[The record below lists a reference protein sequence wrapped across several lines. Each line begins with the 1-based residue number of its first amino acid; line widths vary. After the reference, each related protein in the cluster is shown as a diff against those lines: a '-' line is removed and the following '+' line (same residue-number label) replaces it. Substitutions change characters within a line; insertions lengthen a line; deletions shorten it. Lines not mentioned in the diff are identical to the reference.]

1 MQKQFAR
8 AAGVAGLP
16 DNLRK
21 SANHLFFLV
30 MKPASLFP
38 SFLVALALCGTAPAS
53 RADIDRTQPPKPGP
67 EPKASFA
74 DFKQDVLPNGLK
86 IFTVEDH
93 REPTITFR
101 LLIKAGDAYDQG
113 RPGLADTTASLLNH
127 GTRKRSAEQFAK
139 ETDFIGASVEGGS
152 GQDAITVSAE
162 GLTKDLPKILD
173 LFADAAL
180 HPVFPADELVKQ
192 QRQAISALEESKQR
206 PGTLASKLRGKLL
219 YGPDHPYGAYPTE
232 ESLSGLRREDLE
244 KFHDEFFTPGN
255 ATLAIVGDIRP
266 ADVLPLVEKAFADW
280 KSTATDAN
288 RQPTFPDLPK
298 PPETL
303 TIHLVDRPG
312 SVQSNILVCG
322 RGVARNNPDV
332 PELGVLNSILGGGF
346 SGRLF
351 QNLREKHGYTYG
363 SSSGFSYNRIA
374 GIFSATAEVRNA
386 VTVPA
391 IEEIFN
397 EVKRI
402 DAEPVPGPE
411 LAMQREY
418 LAGNYLLSLESPA
431 TTAMRVQDI
440 DLYKLPVDYYKTYVS
455 RVTSVDADKI
465 KALADKYVNPAGLTV
480 VVVGEAKDIKPAL
493 EKLGP
498 VVVYDTDLK
507 AQPSSQK

>member
-1 MQKQFAR
+1 
-8 AAGVAGLP
+8 
-16 DNLRK
+16 
-21 SANHLFFLV
+21 
-30 MKPASLFP
+30 MKPVSLLLPACAVSLF
-38 SFLVALALCGTAPAS
+38 LGAAPAL

-67 EPKASFA
+67 EPKASFP

-93 REPTITFR
+93 REPTVNFR

-113 RPGLADTTASLLNH
+113 RSGLADTTAALLNR
-127 GTRKRSAEQFAK
+127 GTKKRTAAQFAE
-139 ETDFIGASVEGGS
+139 ETDFIGASVEAGS
-152 GQDAITVSAE
+152 GPDAITVSAE

-192 QRQAISALEESKQR
+192 QRQAISALEEGKQR
-206 PGTLASKLRGKLL
+206 SATLAAKLRGKLL
-219 YGPDHPYGAYPTE
+219 YGPDHPYGAFPTE
-232 ESLSGLRREDLE
+232 ESLGGLDRASLE
-244 KFHDEFFTPGN
+244 RFHEQFFTPDN
-255 ATLAIVGDIRP
+255 ATLAIVGDIKA
-266 ADVLPLVEKAFADW
+266 ADVVPMVERAFAEW
-280 KSTATDAN
+280 KATASDTA

-298 PPETL
+298 PPEKL

-322 RGVARNNPDV
+322 RGIPRNNPDV

-351 QNLREKHGYTYG
+351 QNLRERHGYTYG
-363 SSSGFSYNRIA
+363 SSSGFSYNRVA

-386 VTVPA
+386 VTVPS

-402 DAEPVPGPE
+402 DTDPVPDPE
-411 LAMQREY
+411 LTMQRDY

-431 TTAMRVQDI
+431 TTAARVQEI
-440 DLYKLPVDYYKTYVS
+440 DLYKLPVDYFKTYVS
-455 RVTSVDADKI
+455 RVTAVNAERI

-480 VVVGEAKDIKPAL
+480 VVVGEAKEIKPAL

-498 VVVYDTDLK
+498 VIVYDTDLK
-507 AQPSSQK
+507 AVTIP

>member
-1 MQKQFAR
+1 MKFASFFPCF
-8 AAGVAGLP
+8 AAMVFVGA
-16 DNLRK
+16 
-21 SANHLFFLV
+21 
-30 MKPASLFP
+30 
-38 SFLVALALCGTAPAS
+38 APVL

-67 EPKASFA
+67 EPKASFP
-74 DFKQDVLPNGLK
+74 DFKADVLPNGLK

-93 REPTITFR
+93 REPTINFR

-113 RPGLADTTASLLNH
+113 QPGLADTTASLLNR
-127 GTRKRSAEQFAK
+127 GTAKRTADQFAQ
-139 ETDFIGASVEGGS
+139 ETDFIGASVEGSS
-152 GQDAITVSAE
+152 GQDSITVSAD

-206 PGTLASKLRGKLL
+206 SATLASKLRGKLL
-219 YGPDHPYGAYPTE
+219 YGPDHPYGAFPTE
-232 ESLSGLRREDLE
+232 ESLGSLKRDDLE
-244 KFHDEFFTPGN
+244 KFHHEFFTPDN
-255 ATLAIVGDIRP
+255 ATLAIVGDIRA
-266 ADVLPLVEKAFADW
+266 ADVVPMVEKAFADW
-280 KSTATDAN
+280 KVAAADSA

-298 PPETL
+298 APEKL
-303 TIHLVDRPG
+303 TVHLVDRPG

-322 RGVARNNPDV
+322 RGVPRNNPEV

-351 QNLREKHGYTYG
+351 QNLRERHGYTYG
-363 SSSGFSYNRIA
+363 SSSGFSYNRVA

-402 DAEPVPGPE
+402 NTELVPDVE
-411 LAMQREY
+411 LTMQRDY

-431 TTAMRVQDI
+431 STAARVQDI
-440 DLYKLPVDYYKTYVS
+440 DLYKLPVDYFKTYVS
-455 RVTSVDADKI
+455 RVTSVNAEKI
-465 KALADKYVNPAGLTV
+465 KTLADKYVNPTELTV

-498 VVVYDTDLK
+498 VIVYDTDLK
-507 AQPSSQK
+507 AEALP

>member
-1 MQKQFAR
+1 MKSISLL
-8 AAGVAGLP
+8 LP
-16 DNLRK
+16 ACAVL
-21 SANHLFFLV
+21 LFLG
-30 MKPASLFP
+30 A
-38 SFLVALALCGTAPAS
+38 APAS

-67 EPKASFA
+67 EPKASFP

-93 REPTITFR
+93 REPTINFR

-113 RPGLADTTASLLNH
+113 RSGLADTTAALLNR
-127 GTRKRSAEQFAK
+127 GTRKRTAAQFAE
-139 ETDFIGASVEGGS
+139 ETDFIGASVEAGS
-152 GQDAITVSAE
+152 GPDAITISAE

-180 HPVFPADELVKQ
+180 HPVFPADELAKQ
-192 QRQAISALEESKQR
+192 QRQAISALEEGKQR
-206 PGTLASKLRGKLL
+206 SATLAAKLRGKLL
-219 YGPDHPYGAYPTE
+219 YGPDHPYGEFPTE
-232 ESLSGLRREDLE
+232 ESLGGLKSADLE
-244 KFHDEFFTPGN
+244 KFHDQFFTPDN
-255 ATLAIVGDIRP
+255 ATLAIVGDIKA
-266 ADVLPLVEKAFADW
+266 ADVVPMVEKAFAEW
-280 KSTATDAN
+280 KTTASDTA

-298 PPETL
+298 PSDKL

-322 RGVARNNPDV
+322 RGIPRNNPDV

-351 QNLREKHGYTYG
+351 QNLRERHGYTYG
-363 SSSGFSYNRIA
+363 SSSGFSYNRVA
-374 GIFSATAEVRNA
+374 GLFSATAEVRNA

-402 DAEPVPGPE
+402 DADPVPDPE
-411 LAMQREY
+411 LTMQREY

-431 TTAMRVQDI
+431 TTAARVQEI
-440 DLYKLPVDYYKTYVS
+440 DLYKLPVDYFKTYVS
-455 RVTSVDADKI
+455 RVTSVSADKI
-465 KALADKYVNPAGLTV
+465 KELADKYVNPAGLTV
-480 VVVGEAKDIKPAL
+480 VVVGEAKEIKPAL

-498 VVVYDTDLK
+498 VTVYDTDLK
-507 AQPSSQK
+507 AATIP

>member
-1 MQKQFAR
+1 MKIVPFC
-8 AAGVAGLP
+8 AALI
-16 DNLRK
+16 LLTF
-21 SANHLFFLV
+21 S
-30 MKPASLFP
+30 
-38 SFLVALALCGTAPAS
+38 SFV

-67 EPKASFA
+67 EPKASFP

-93 REPTITFR
+93 RQPTVNFR

-113 RPGLADTTASLLNH
+113 RPGLADTTASLLNR
-127 GTRKRSAEQFAK
+127 GTAKRTAAQFAR
-139 ETDFIGASVEGGS
+139 EADFIGASVEAGS

-173 LFADAAL
+173 LFTDAAL

-219 YGPDHPYGAYPTE
+219 YGPEHPYGAFPTE
-232 ESLSGLRREDLE
+232 ESLGGLHREDLA
-244 KFHDEFFTPGN
+244 KFHAEFFTPDN
-255 ATLAIVGDIRP
+255 ATLAIVGDIRA

-280 KSTATDAN
+280 KAGASDSA

-298 PPETL
+298 PPEKL
-303 TIHLVDRPG
+303 TVHLVDRPG

-322 RGVARNNPDV
+322 RGVPRNNPDV
-332 PELGVLNSILGGGF
+332 PEMGVLNSILGGGF

-351 QNLREKHGYTYG
+351 QNLRERHGYTYG
-363 SSSGFSYNRIA
+363 SSSGFSSNRVA

-402 DAEPVPGPE
+402 GNEPVPGPE
-411 LAMQREY
+411 LNMQREY
-418 LAGNYLLSLESPA
+418 LAGNYLLSLESPG
-431 TTAMRVQDI
+431 TTAARVQEI
-440 DLYKLPVDYYKTYVS
+440 DLYKLPVDYFKTYVS
-455 RVTSVDADKI
+455 RVTSVEADRI

-480 VVVGEAKDIKPAL
+480 VVVGEAKEIKPAL

-498 VVVYDTDLK
+498 VIVYDTDLK
-507 AQPSSQK
+507 AQTAP

>member
-1 MQKQFAR
+1 
-8 AAGVAGLP
+8 
-16 DNLRK
+16 
-21 SANHLFFLV
+21 
-30 MKPASLFP
+30 MKPS
-38 SFLVALALCGTAPAS
+38 SFLAALILLGAVPAL

-67 EPKASFA
+67 EPTVSFP

-93 REPTITFR
+93 REPTVNFR
-101 LLIKAGDAYDQG
+101 LLIKAGDSFDQG
-113 RPGLADTTASLLNH
+113 RPGLADTTAALLNR
-127 GTRKRSAEQFAK
+127 GTKKRTAAQFAE
-139 ETDFIGASVEGGS
+139 ETDFIGATVEAGS

-206 PGTLASKLRGKLL
+206 PATLASKLRGKLL
-219 YGPDHPYGAYPTE
+219 YGPDHPYGAFPTE
-232 ESLSGLRREDLE
+232 ESISGLNRADLE
-244 KFHDEFFTPGN
+244 KFHDAFFTPDN
-255 ATLAIVGDIRP
+255 VTLAIVGDIHA

-280 KSTATDAN
+280 KSPATDTA
-288 RQPTFPDLPK
+288 QLPTFPELPK
-298 PPETL
+298 PPEKL
-303 TIHLVDRPG
+303 TIHLVNRPG

-322 RGVARNNPDV
+322 RGVPRNNPDV
-332 PELGVLNSILGGGF
+332 PEIGVLNSILGGGF

-351 QNLREKHGYTYG
+351 QNLRERHGYTYG
-363 SSSGFSYNRIA
+363 SSSGFSYNRVA

-397 EVKRI
+397 EIKRI
-402 DAEPVPGPE
+402 DTEPVPEPE
-411 LAMQREY
+411 LDMQREY

-431 TTAMRVQDI
+431 STAARVQEI
-440 DLYKLPVDYYKTYVS
+440 DLYKLPVDYFKTYVG
-455 RVTSVDADKI
+455 RVTSVTADKI
-465 KALADKYVNPAGLTV
+465 KALADKYVDPVGLTV
-480 VVVGEAKDIKPAL
+480 VVVGEAAEVKSAL

-498 VVVYDTDLK
+498 VIVYDTDLK
-507 AQPSSQK
+507 VQAAP